1 MLAGVHRLL
10 FSPRAEAVRAYLAD
24 VLGLDSVDAVGG

>member
-10 FSPRAEAVRAYLAD
+10 KEQFTRNLTQQRD
-24 VLGLDSVDAVGG
+24 RRRF